1 MKKYIEE
8 VLNQVK
14 KDGFVKVNNNQGYQI
29 YCKGTIKVEI
39 DIRNERIEIKETK
52 GGRI

>member
-1 MKKYIEE
+1 MKEYIEE

-14 KDGFVKVNNNQGYQI
+14 KDGFQKINNNQSYQVFQ
-29 YCKGTIKVEI
+29 KGTIQVDI
-39 DIRNERIEIKETK
+39 DLRNERIEIKETK